1 MQDNY
6 MKLYIYIAIPKNFQ
20 KSKTWKYEI
29 YINIISYNI
38 LESSISID
46 LFGGVPPLVRRT
58 FLGLPGLQQLGLGLA
73 ADAIGL
79 EDLMDFA
86 PDLQHGVLSGVVIPG
101 RTRNV
106 QLRNEG

>member
-1 MQDNY
+1 
-6 MKLYIYIAIPKNFQ
+6 
-20 KSKTWKYEI
+20 
-29 YINIISYNI
+29 
-38 LESSISID
+38 
-46 LFGGVPPLVRRT
+46 VRRT

-101 RTRNV
+101 RTQKGPASETVGEKCGKSR
-106 QLRNEG
+106 